1 MNKQYKIQNGI
12 DGKPKSV
19 TILGENI
26 CIPFDNANTDYQ
38 EYLKWLE
45 AGNTPLPADEISE

>member
-26 CIPFDNANTDYQ
+26 CIPFDLANRDYQ

-45 AGNTPLPADEISE
+45 AGNTPLSAEEISE